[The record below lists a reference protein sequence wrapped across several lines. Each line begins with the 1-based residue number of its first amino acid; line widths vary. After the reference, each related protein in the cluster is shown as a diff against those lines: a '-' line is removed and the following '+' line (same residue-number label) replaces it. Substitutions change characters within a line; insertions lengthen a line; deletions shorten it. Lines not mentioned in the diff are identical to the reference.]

1 MLQYCMKSHQSL
13 SELIHFFSSFNLKS
27 SNDMLPLF
35 TEEDPPYLGANAL
48 LLMCMCFMAFFAHY
62 NAPRYYIELKRNT
75 VHRFSQVTNVSFAA
89 SALFYFL
96 IGSLGYFTFGSNT
109 NGFILNNYSQT
120 DDLASA
126 CRFAI
131 AIALTFTY
139 PLPFIGVRD
148 GILDLFSVGI
158 GWQTAININALT
170 IAMLSIFTALAYKFT
185 DLGLVSAV
193 GGAAFG
199 TAVTFVFPSIMFFSA
214 VSSLPPTEVSFWLQC
229 ESLLVLLLMLF
240 GIVMGAIGVIEVLRN

>member
-1 MLQYCMKSHQSL
+1 MLSVLHKEVTPITQHL
-13 SELIHFFSSFNLKS
+13 SNLKS
-27 SNDMLPLF
+27 SNDVMPLF
-35 TEEDPPYLGANAL
+35 TEEKPPHLGVNAL
-48 LLMCMCFMAFFAHY
+48 LLMCMCFMAFFCHY

-109 NGFILNNYSQT
+109 DGFILNNYSQT

-148 GILDLFSVGI
+148 GILDLFSAGI
-158 GWQTAININALT
+158 EWQTAININALT
-170 IAMLSIFTALAYKFT
+170 VTMLSIFTALAYKFT
-185 DLGLVSAV
+185 DLGLVNAV

-199 TAVTFVFPSIMFFSA
+199 TAVTFVFPSIMFLSA
-214 VSSLPPTEVSFWLQC
+214 VSSLPPTEVSFQLRC
-229 ESLLVLLLMLF
+229 ESLLVLLLMLL
-240 GIVMGAIGVIEVLRN
+240 GIVMGVIGVIEVSRN